1 MQQYQHSSCPFDD
14 GRTIVTDQTTSAAP
28 VSSLPPAAEPTPFI
42 RQRPVRIIIHTFL
55 GLFVVALIAFR
66 FVPGWLDPDFSKH
79 IESHRV
85 MVGMDRKQ
93 VLDSWG
99 SPNTMNVTHTS
110 DGLRREEWIFED
122 WESPAVVKHRYLYF
136 EEGKLIG
143 GHFSGSDVRLPIP
156 TTPEPVKPKGHP

>member
-1 MQQYQHSSCPFDD
+1 MAEQPPSP
-14 GRTIVTDQTTSAAP
+14 AP
-28 VSSLPPAAEPTPFI
+28 LAPLPPMVEPTPFI
-42 RQRPVRIIIHTFL
+42 RQRPVRIIIYSFL
-55 GLFVVALIAFR
+55 ALFVVSLIAFR

-93 VLDSWG
+93 VLEAWG
-99 SPNTMNVTHTS
+99 SPNTMNVSHTS

-143 GHFSGSDVRLPIP
+143 GHFSGSDVRLPLAAA
-156 TTPEPVKPKGHP
+156 PEMTKPKGHP

>member
-1 MQQYQHSSCPFDD
+1 MESKPF
-14 GRTIVTDQTTSAAP
+14 
-28 VSSLPPAAEPTPFI
+28 LL
-42 RQRPVRIIIHTFL
+42 QRPVRMIINAFL
-55 GLFVVALIAFR
+55 VLFVVGLIAFR

-85 MVGMDRKQ
+85 MVGMSREQ
-93 VLDSWG
+93 VLEAWG
-99 SPNTMNVTHTS
+99 GPNTMNVSHTS

-143 GHFSGSDVRLPIP
+143 GHFSGSDVRLPL
-156 TTPEPVKPKGHP
+156 TTPPEKPKGHP

>member
-1 MQQYQHSSCPFDD
+1 M
-14 GRTIVTDQTTSAAP
+14 TDQTTAATP
-28 VSSLPPAAEPTPFI
+28 VSSMPPETEPTPFI
-42 RQRPVRIIIHTFL
+42 RQRPVRIIIYAFL
-55 GLFVVALIAFR
+55 VLFVLSMIAFR

-85 MVGMDRKQ
+85 MVGMDRQQ
-93 VLDSWG
+93 VLKAWG
-99 SPNTMNVTHTS
+99 GPNTMNVSHTS

-143 GHFSGSDVRLPIP
+143 GHFSGSDVRLPLP
-156 TTPEPVKPKGHP
+156 SVPEMVKPPGHP

>member
-1 MQQYQHSSCPFDD
+1 MTHQSPATDPASLAGSVERKPF
-14 GRTIVTDQTTSAAP
+14 
-28 VSSLPPAAEPTPFI
+28 LL
-42 RQRPVRIIIHTFL
+42 QRPVRIIINSFL
-55 GLFVVALIAFR
+55 VLFIVGLIAFR

-85 MVGMDRKQ
+85 MVGMSREQ
-93 VLDSWG
+93 VLEAWG
-99 SPNTMNVTHTS
+99 GPNTMNVSHTS

-143 GHFSGSDVRLPIP
+143 GHFSGSDVRIP
-156 TTPEPVKPKGHP
+156 LKTPEPVKPKGHP

>member
-1 MQQYQHSSCPFDD
+1 M
-14 GRTIVTDQTTSAAP
+14 TDQTTTATTTTTPAAP
-28 VSSLPPAAEPTPFI
+28 LPSNAEPTPFI
-42 RQRPVRIIIHTFL
+42 RQRPVRIIIYTFL
-55 GLFVVALIAFR
+55 VLFLISLIAFR

-93 VLDSWG
+93 VLEAWG
-99 SPNTMNVTHTS
+99 SPHTMNVTHTS

-143 GHFSGSDVRLPIP
+143 GHFSGSDVRLPLP
-156 TTPEPVKPKGHP
+156 ATPEMAKPKGHP

>member
-1 MQQYQHSSCPFDD
+1 MPLDD
-14 GRTIVTDQTTSAAP
+14 STTEGIFVTDQPSSTTSLDP
-28 VSSLPPAAEPTPFI
+28 LPSTEEPIPFI
-42 RQRPVRIIIHTFL
+42 RQRPVRIIIYAFL
-55 GLFVVALIAFR
+55 VIFVLSLIAFR

-93 VLDSWG
+93 VLEAWG
-99 SPNTMNVTHTS
+99 SPNTMNVSHTS

-136 EEGKLIG
+136 EEGKLVG
-143 GHFSGSDVRLPIP
+143 GHFSGSDVRLPLP
-156 TTPEPVKPKGHP
+156 ATPEMAKPKGHP

>member
-1 MQQYQHSSCPFDD
+1 
-14 GRTIVTDQTTSAAP
+14 VTDQPAPTTP
-28 VSSLPPAAEPTPFI
+28 LNPLPSTVEPTPFI
-42 RQRPVRIIIHTFL
+42 RQRPVRIIIYAFL
-55 GLFVVALIAFR
+55 VLFVVSLIAFR

-93 VLDSWG
+93 VLEAWG
-99 SPNTMNVTHTS
+99 SPNTMNVSHTS

-136 EEGKLIG
+136 EEGKLVG
-143 GHFSGSDVRLPIP
+143 GHFSGSDVRLPLP
-156 TTPEPVKPKGHP
+156 ATPEVAKPKGHP